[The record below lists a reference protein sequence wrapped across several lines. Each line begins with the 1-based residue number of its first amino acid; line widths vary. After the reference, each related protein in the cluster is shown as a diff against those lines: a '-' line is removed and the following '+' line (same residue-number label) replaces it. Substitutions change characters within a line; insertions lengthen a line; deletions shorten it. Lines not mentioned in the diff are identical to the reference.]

1 MINYSLQLNAVI
13 VKRLGWM
20 MEKVEVDDSILQ
32 QLEAIPIKGYRVLVP
47 GVPRKGPC
55 NKRWMIQEN
64 LLGRVIRTEVL

>member
-20 MEKVEVDDSILQ
+20 MEKVGVEDSILQ

-47 GVPRKGPC
+47 GVP
-55 NKRWMIQEN
+55 
-64 LLGRVIRTEVL
+64 